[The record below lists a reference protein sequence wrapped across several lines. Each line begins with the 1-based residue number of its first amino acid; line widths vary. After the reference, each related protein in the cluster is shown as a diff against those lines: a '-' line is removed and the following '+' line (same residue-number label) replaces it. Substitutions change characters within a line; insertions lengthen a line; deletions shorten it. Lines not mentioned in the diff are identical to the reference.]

1 MGPDLDK
8 VLVGKDAD
16 FIHESIV
23 NPNAEIA
30 PGFQPNVMPSTFGE
44 SLTDAQL
51 QSLVDYLVK
60 TAGKG

>member
-8 VLVGKDAD
+8 VLAGKDAD

-30 PGFQPNVMPSTFGE
+30 SGFQPNVMPSTFGE

-60 TAGKG
+60 TAGKS